1 MINPPYTKFDHSSLI
16 AAALLAVGSPTH
28 AAAPIVDIENAP
40 VPVGLNMEQIQQR
53 LIAGVLSRR
62 GWTVQAAAA
71 GHIEARLSVR
81 SHLAFVDITFDEA
94 TYSITYKDSH
104 NLDYKPKKRRIHANY
119 NKWIAN
125 LNAELQRSLFT
136 PIADPT
142 VGSGATPAT
151 TARPG
156 GVAAPV
162 TTGSYGGG
170 VVTIPA
176 TIELSPS
183 VNAPKAVS
191 ECRIDVLL
199 AQWLADHSPAI
210 EIGDLSNASYYLDLA
225 ITEIH
230 MPGGGAYSGPKWME
244 LTGTLREGN
253 GDIVSSFRAKR
264 FSMVAF
270 NPLRRP
276 TCQMLQRAGKAIAR
290 DVGQWLRNPLD
301 GAELGDA
308 R

>member
-1 MINPPYTKFDHSSLI
+1 MKLIPHLI
-16 AAALLAVGSPTH
+16 AAALLSSGSAAH
-28 AAAPIVDIENAP
+28 AAVPIVDIENAP
-40 VPVGLNMEQIQQR
+40 VPAGLSMEQIQQR
-53 LIAGVLSRR
+53 LAAGVLGRQ
-62 GWTVQAAAA
+62 GWTVQAIAA

-119 NKWIAN
+119 NKWIGN
-125 LNAELQRSLFT
+125 LNAEVQKSLFT
-136 PIADPT
+136 PTADPA
-142 VGSGATPAT
+142 VGPGATPAT
-151 TARPG
+151 ATGPG
-156 GVAAPV
+156 GVAEPAAM
-162 TTGSYGGG
+162 GSYGGG

-176 TIELSPS
+176 TIDLAPG

-191 ECRIDVLL
+191 ECQIDVLL
-199 AQWLADHSPAI
+199 AQWLADRSPAI
-210 EIGDLSNASYYLDLA
+210 EIGNLSNASHYMELA

-230 MPGGGAYSGPKWME
+230 MPGGGAWSGPKWME
-244 LTGTLREGN
+244 LTGTLREGD
-253 GDIVSSFRAKR
+253 GHVVSSFRAKR
-264 FSMVAF
+264 FSTVAF
-270 NPLRRP
+270 NPLKRP